1 MTIEVLNEF
10 GADTAEGLARCMG
23 NEVFYLKMVEL
34 GLADERFDTLRPILE
49 AHNLDD
55 AFEMCHALK
64 GVFGNLSLTPLYDQI
79 SEMTELLR
87 ARTEMDYLPMFDEI
101 RAERDRLLAMA
112 KEKEST
118 EG

>member
-23 NEVFYLKMVEL
+23 NEEFYLKMVEL

-64 GVFGNLSLTPLYDQI
+64 GVFGNLSLT
-79 SEMTELLR
+79 ELLR